1 MDQSGEIPLR
11 QKDKKKDKKQAD
23 EGSDSRR
30 SKFLDRFT
38 SIRITTGKKEKEKEK
53 DRHSFPSHR
62 SFPSSHEQPIMS
74 TSQLPFTHDDLTPE
88 DINNLF
94 EKMLEDM
101 NLSEANKK
109 PLRGKD
115 MRMKQEMVMQ
125 YIVTSSKAGGPRRE
139 TVTTASDYIKEL
151 NLLRESDQPGD
162 EEKLLSSLESLRVSL
177 NSNPVSWVKVFGDD
191 GLNLLLGLLQDLQE
205 TNNPDQLHSKLQL
218 EILRCL
224 KAFMNNKFGLQKM
237 LANAFGIKLLVNAI
251 QPSQPAMM
259 VETVRLLSAVCIIE
273 DQLED
278 DPVLNRVLDAITER
292 AEIMQRKRFLP
303 IIDGLQ
309 HGQNVQLKAACM
321 SLINALIEGPDD
333 LDFRIHLRNEFIG
346 TGLRDALRHLRSLN
360 KQEIEVQLQVFDVGR
375 DGDLSELSQR
385 LGDIKAEMD
394 SAEDVFQ
401 IIWNGVKD
409 TSSEQSFLSIMQHLL
424 LVRNDYYVRP
434 QYLRLIEECVSQIV
448 LHRNGLD
455 PDFRSTQKFCLDVD
469 NLIDNMVNQEKVE
482 ESEALVN
489 DLQKKI
495 DRELMMRQEVSA
507 ELKQKEMLCDAKTL
521 EIESQQCKF
530 ECRVIE
536 FCNEEKRLCHVFE
549 QEQQERTNCLAEIK
563 QLKEKLKNSASSQ
576 DATMTSTGQ
585 STMPIPPPLPGQ
597 STIPIPPPLPGQSA
611 IPIPPP
617 LPGQS
622 AIPIPPPLPGQSAI
636 PIPPPLPGQSAIP
649 IPPPLPGQSAIPI
662 PPPLPGQSAIPIPPP
677 LPGQS
682 AIPIPPP
689 LTGQSAI
696 PIPPPPPI
704 IGGGTIPLPPPPPF
718 PGIGPPPPPPPG
730 LIAPPK
736 PGLPH
741 GLQPKK
747 QYKPEVTT
755 KRANWTKIRPEE
767 LKPNSFWVKVKE
779 EKFENTDF
787 LSKLAHT
794 FAAQAPKVMKN
805 QPERAGEKQ
814 STKKKSKDLKVL
826 DSKSGQNLSIFLGT
840 LRMSYEDVK
849 NAILEV
855 NEKKLT
861 ESVMQNLIRQMP
873 ETDQLEALAT
883 LKEEYKEL
891 GEAEQFGVVMGSVP
905 RLRTRL
911 NAILFKLQFEEQV
924 ASVKPDI
931 VAVTAACEE
940 LQKSQ
945 HFSELLEIV
954 LLIGNYMNA
963 GSRNAQTF
971 AFNIS
976 FLCKLKD
983 TKSADQQKTL
993 LHFLAEICEEKYPE
1007 VLRFTE
1013 ELSHLEKASKV
1024 SAEMIQKNLRQMAKQ
1039 IQQLE
1044 KDLSSFPDPENEH
1057 DMFVDKLTC
1066 FVQHAKEQHAKLALM
1081 HESME
1086 KQYDELGEY
1095 FVFDPKKIQVEEF
1108 FGDLSAFHCMF
1119 LKAVKENT
1127 KRRETEAKLQRAK
1140 LAKEKAE
1147 KEKLEKQKKKQQL
1160 LEDGGET
1167 TGVMDSL
1174 LEALQTGAAF
1184 RRKRTPRQPAPAR
1197 KVAGLERSRSRG
1209 RIELQT
1215 AQVAVDIPLDEEEGS
1230 VGKDKEAAEVKKEST
1245 HKAKER
1251 CEPTPDPILDTQ
1263 PTSENKMEVI
1273 HHQELPPSIVSSN
1286 EVMQMPMELPGQLS
1300 EVVTSEQPID
1310 SEIPGKVSV
1319 YETSENPDLKLDE
1332 VSTELLLET
1341 SSNMAYETLSKEYLE
1356 MFSERLGEASS
1367 ENIGLLSSEHLSE
1380 IPSET
1385 SSELPTETP
1394 NVMSVGEMSS
1404 MPPPGQ
1410 LADDPEIPSQ
1420 DPEDTPEGV
1429 VLQTAEGSV
1438 DKTLGESEA

>member
-1 MDQSGEIPLR
+1 MHSHTTYTYNFLQ
-11 QKDKKKDKKQAD
+11 
-23 EGSDSRR
+23 RR
-30 SKFLDRFT
+30 VTINIFVIYQNFFTDCFLFQLDRFT

-53 DRHSFPSHR
+53 EKEKDRFSFPSSR
-62 SFPSSHEQPIMS
+62 TFSSSHEQPITS
-74 TSQLPFTHDDLTPE
+74 TAQLPFTQDDLTPE
-88 DINNLF
+88 DINSLF
-94 EKMLEDM
+94 EKMMEDM
-101 NLSEANKK
+101 NLSEAHKK

-125 YIVTSSKAGGPRRE
+125 YIVTSSKAVRISQKSHSHDNKIIIRMFLFLYYRSEAHRRARYKSSSE
-139 TVTTASDYIKEL
+139 EML
-151 NLLRESDQPGD
+151 NLTRHQYPHSI
-162 EEKLLSSLESLRVSL
+162 
-177 NSNPVSWVKVFGDD
+177 F
-191 GLNLLLGLLQDLQE
+191 
-205 TNNPDQLHSKLQL
+205 PDQLHSKLQL

-251 QPSQPAMM
+251 QPSQPVLMM
-259 VETVRLLSAVCIIE
+259 ETVRLLSVVCIVE
-273 DQLED
+273 DQ
-278 DPVLNRVLDAITER
+278 LNRVLDAITER
-292 AEIMQRKRFLP
+292 AEIMERKRFLP

-309 HGQNVQLKAACM
+309 PGQSVQLKVRAACM
-321 SLINALIEGPDD
+321 SLINALIEGPED

-346 TGLRDALRHLRSLN
+346 SGLRDALKHLRSLN
-360 KQEIEVQLQVFDVGR
+360 KQELEVQLQVFDEGR
-375 DGDLSELSQR
+375 DADLSELSQR
-385 LGDIKAEMD
+385 LGDIKCT

-409 TSSEQSFLSIMQHLL
+409 TSAEQSFLSIMQHLL
-424 LVRNDYYVRP
+424 LVRNDYYIRP

-455 PDFRSTQKFCLDVD
+455 PDFRSTQKFCLDVE
-469 NLIDNMVNQEKVE
+469 NLIGISNFLEK
-482 ESEALVN
+482 
-489 DLQKKI
+489 
-495 DRELMMRQEVSA
+495 
-507 ELKQKEMLCDAKTL
+507 
-521 EIESQQCKF
+521 
-530 ECRVIE
+530 
-536 FCNEEKRLCHVFE
+536 
-549 QEQQERTNCLAEIK
+549 
-563 QLKEKLKNSASSQ
+563 SASSQ
-576 DATMTSTGQ
+576 DAAMTSTGPSTKPGQ
-585 STMPIPPPLPGQ
+585 STIPNPPPLPGQSAIPIPPSLPGRSAIPIPPPLPGQ
-597 STIPIPPPLPGQSA
+597 TAIPIPPPLPGQSVIPIPPPLPGQSAIPIPPPLPGQTA

-636 PIPPPLPGQSAIP
+636 PIPPPLLLFGGQ
-649 IPPPLPGQSAIPI
+649 
-662 PPPLPGQSAIPIPPP
+662 
-677 LPGQS
+677 
-682 AIPIPPP
+682 
-689 LTGQSAI
+689 
-696 PIPPPPPI
+696 
-704 IGGGTIPLPPPPPF
+704 TI
-718 PGIGPPPPPPPG
+718 PPPPPPPISG
-730 LIAPPK
+730 TGPPPPPLLGGILAQSK

-755 KRANWTKIRPEE
+755 KRANWTKIRPED
-767 LKPNSFWVKVKE
+767 LKPNSFWLKVKE

-805 QPERAGEKQ
+805 QPEGAGEKQ

-826 DSKSGQNLSIFLGT
+826 DPKSGQNLSIFLGT
-840 LRMSYEDVK
+840 LKMSYEDVK

-861 ESVMQNLIRQMP
+861 ESVMQNLIKQMP

-891 GEAEQFGVVMGSVP
+891 AEAEQFGVVMSSVP

-911 NAILFKLQFEEQV
+911 NAILFKLQYEELV
-924 ASVKPDI
+924 TAVKPDI

-1024 SAEMIQKNLRQMAKQ
+1024 SAEMIQKNLKQMEKQ
-1039 IQQLE
+1039 ILQLE
-1044 KDLSSFPDPENEH
+1044 KDISSFPEPENEH
-1057 DMFVDKLTC
+1057 DLFVDKLTS
-1066 FVQHAKEQHAKLALM
+1066 FVQYAKDQHAKLALM
-1081 HESME
+1081 HKSME

-1108 FGDLSAFHCMF
+1108 FGDLSAFHSMF

-1127 KRRETEAKLQRAK
+1127 KRREAEAKLKRAK

-1147 KEKLEKQKKKQQL
+1147 NEKLEKQKKKQQL

-1184 RRKRTPRQPAPAR
+1184 RRKRTPRQPGTDCLRFLLPPATLSICDLNTLPPHFTPFAFQNPFL
-1197 KVAGLERSRSRG
+1197 VLLHTAAQLLLLHSCYLMGLE
-1209 RIELQT
+1209 
-1215 AQVAVDIPLDEEEGS
+1215 
-1230 VGKDKEAAEVKKEST
+1230 K
-1245 HKAKER
+1245 H
-1251 CEPTPDPILDTQ
+1251 DTY
-1263 PTSENKMEVI
+1263 I
-1273 HHQELPPSIVSSN
+1273 I
-1286 EVMQMPMELPGQLS
+1286 
-1300 EVVTSEQPID
+1300 
-1310 SEIPGKVSV
+1310 
-1319 YETSENPDLKLDE
+1319 
-1332 VSTELLLET
+1332 
-1341 SSNMAYETLSKEYLE
+1341 
-1356 MFSERLGEASS
+1356 
-1367 ENIGLLSSEHLSE
+1367 
-1380 IPSET
+1380 
-1385 SSELPTETP
+1385 
-1394 NVMSVGEMSS
+1394 
-1404 MPPPGQ
+1404 
-1410 LADDPEIPSQ
+1410 
-1420 DPEDTPEGV
+1420 
-1429 VLQTAEGSV
+1429 
-1438 DKTLGESEA
+1438 